1 METYLTRVIQ
11 FFLQSIH
18 TLKKES
24 GGQRWNEICNATAE
38 LALVKSP
45 FSICFGKEELWSLF
59 FHPPQTLEESPILL
73 YFSTQEKFPQFLF
86 LLLQALTDPP
96 SSWWRTQFL

>member
-1 METYLTRVIQ
+1 METYSTRLIQ

-45 FSICFGKEELWSLF
+45 FSISFGKEELWSLF
-59 FHPPQTLEESPILL
+59 FHPPETIQESKILQFFQKQEECSPFI
-73 YFSTQEKFPQFLF
+73 F

-96 SSWWRTQFL
+96 NTWWKTQFL

>member
-1 METYLTRVIQ
+1 MDTYSTRLLQ

-38 LALVKSP
+38 LALVKNP
-45 FSICFGKEELWSLF
+45 FSISFRKEELWKLF
-59 FHPPQTLEESPILL
+59 FHPPETIQESTILPVKSYRNIL
-73 YFSTQEKFPQFLF
+73 WISPGASIVTCPDAGFGNI
-86 LLLQALTDPP
+86 
-96 SSWWRTQFL
+96 